1 MKADDG
7 SFAQFE
13 PELEDEE
20 KPSLCSRIMA
30 ALTCRSAAD
39 ETDFTAVEDS
49 IRVGLKKSAKNRKTK
64 RGVREREDMWVPR
77 ASFPV
82 ASKTPETSS
91 ATSASVSKAKTS
103 GEVPADVK
111 PVETTPPN
119 SKAEPS
125 ATVPAPVDLP
135 KENVAELAQDS
146 SDIKIEASEKME
158 DTVVEDE
165 ESADNSP
172 QTVTEPEEEAPV
184 EEDSTPEIEPNPNNT
199 DPESDEKKEVL
210 EEVETSCDTDGEKL
224 ESVTPSSQTNG
235 EEVR

>member
-1 MKADDG
+1 MKSDDG

-30 ALTCRSAAD
+30 ALTCRSATD

-103 GEVPADVK
+103 GEVSADVK

-119 SKAEPS
+119 SMAEP

-135 KENVAELAQDS
+135 KENSAEVAQDS

-158 DTVVEDE
+158 DAVVKDE
-165 ESADNSP
+165 ESEDNSP

-184 EEDSTPEIEPNPNNT
+184 EEDSSPEIESNPNNT

-210 EEVETSCDTDGEKL
+210 EEVGTSCDTDGEKL